1 MIIVLPLEFDIL
13 SSMQIYQTSI
23 DVSASFRLQ
32 TLSYRSAKQ
41 TWEMKVKSRAN

>member
-13 SSMQIYQTSI
+13 LPMQIYQTNI
-23 DVSASFRLQ
+23 DVSATSRLQ
-32 TLSYRSAKQ
+32 TLSYRSARQ